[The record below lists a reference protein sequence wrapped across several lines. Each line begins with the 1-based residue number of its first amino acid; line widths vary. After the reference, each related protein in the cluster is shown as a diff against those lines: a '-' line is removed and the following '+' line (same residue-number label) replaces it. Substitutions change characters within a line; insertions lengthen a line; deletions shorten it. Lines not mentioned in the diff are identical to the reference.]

1 MKYLNVQIR
10 EKYLVTYTRDVLNNT
25 FVGTTSK
32 KKMETI
38 NWNTSSTWESYGRTK
53 ETTNFAICIWIFE
66 MQTFK
71 YQFIDL
77 EELQEEI
84 TQY

>member
-1 MKYLNVQIR
+1 MVNSLNSVSGWRYSFCVGLCMNEPLKKYLNVQIR

-38 NWNTSSTWESYGRTK
+38 NWNTSST
-53 ETTNFAICIWIFE
+53 
-66 MQTFK
+66 
-71 YQFIDL
+71 
-77 EELQEEI
+77 
-84 TQY
+84 